1 MLDRLP
7 TASKSVLGD
16 ATPEGTKPY
25 SARANALGVATLEGF
40 EPSIFTLK
48 G

>member
-1 MLDRLP
+1 VLAGSMRSSDR
-7 TASKSVLGD
+7 V
-16 ATPEGTKPY
+16 
-25 SARANALGVATLEGF
+25 ALAELATLEGF